1 MQTFSTDAMVDPNVT
16 GIRVH
21 ESACLS
27 RLTVRHELV
36 RSRTACVGCRIRQ
49 KLKPPRRIVEW
60 DMPPGVQPMKATV
73 IAAAICVLGAVSSA
87 APSRK
92 LTWKFEG
99 YSQLPA
105 AAAEAHRTRRRL
117 LVGLSGSGT

>member
-1 MQTFSTDAMVDPNVT
+1 MKPTLFAAVVCLLGT
-16 GIRVH
+16 GVAA
-21 ESACLS
+21 E
-27 RLTVRHELV
+27 
-36 RSRTACVGCRIRQ
+36 
-49 KLKPPRRIVEW
+49 PPR
-60 DMPPGVQPMKATV
+60 T
-73 IAAAICVLGAVSSA
+73 
-87 APSRK
+87 

>member
-1 MQTFSTDAMVDPNVT
+1 
-16 GIRVH
+16 
-21 ESACLS
+21 
-27 RLTVRHELV
+27 
-36 RSRTACVGCRIRQ
+36 
-49 KLKPPRRIVEW
+49 
-60 DMPPGVQPMKATV
+60 MKATLFATV
-73 IAAAICVLGAVSSA
+73 VCLLGAGVQA
-87 APSRK
+87 APPRT